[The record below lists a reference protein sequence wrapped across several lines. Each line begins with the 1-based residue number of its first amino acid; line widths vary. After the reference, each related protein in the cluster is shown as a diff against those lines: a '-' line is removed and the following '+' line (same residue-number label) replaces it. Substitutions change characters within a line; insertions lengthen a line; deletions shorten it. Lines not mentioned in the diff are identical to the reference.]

1 MSGGMQRNEFR
12 GVSIGLRFSSSLFAG
27 GLAASGWCRSVGA
40 VCRSGILDETGSVMY
55 TLITGATG
63 LVGRYLLRDMLLN
76 GHQLA
81 VVVRG
86 SRRNDARD
94 RIEQVLQY
102 WEKEHQRAF
111 PRPVVLS
118 GDISKPGFG
127 LGDDDRE
134 WLRKHCNSIIHSAA
148 ILEFFGKDRAGEP
161 WRTNLDGT
169 RHMLQLCRE
178 LEIRDI
184 HYVST
189 AYVAGMQSG
198 RVMESSLEAGQS
210 FRNDY
215 EESKF
220 EAEKLVRAADFAEHI
235 TVYRPAVIVGDS
247 RTGYTNTYHGLFVYL
262 RLMAM
267 LIPSLPV
274 GEDGRRK
281 TPIRVR
287 FTGREPRNLIPVDWV
302 SSVMCRLYET
312 PEARGLT
319 YHLAPDNPITSRQ
332 VIDLCSEYFNSTG
345 VVYEGDSE
353 PGSDDPNLSEDQKMF
368 ERLFQDNAETYAA
381 YESTDNCFDMTNT
394 KRFAGDIVCPDL
406 DRTVI
411 HRFIDYGNEDRW
423 GKRKPD
429 IQAVGCWLL
438 EFLGS
443 RVTAGG
449 AETASV
455 GLNLTGPGGCQA
467 TVRLSGA
474 GVLSVER
481 GLPADASPVLTA
493 SAAEL
498 LEVLSGG
505 RPAAV
510 LAGGWDSGE
519 SGQEE
524 LTEQLLAALSGVGD
538 GQAISV

>member
-1 MSGGMQRNEFR
+1 MNYRTARAILAEAAR
-12 GVSIGLRFSSSLFAG
+12 RSSSNAMSRFK
-27 GLAASGWCRSVGA
+27 
-40 VCRSGILDETGSVMY
+40 
-55 TLITGATG
+55 ATQ
-63 LVGRYLLRDMLLN
+63 DK
-76 GHQLA
+76 
-81 VVVRG
+81 
-86 SRRNDARD
+86 
-94 RIEQVLQY
+94 

-127 LGDDDRE
+127 LSDDDRE

-274 GEDGRRK
+274 GEDGIN
-281 TPIRVR
+281 TP
-287 FTGREPRNLIPVDWV
+287 
-302 SSVMCRLYET
+302 
-312 PEARGLT
+312 
-319 YHLAPDNPITSRQ
+319 
-332 VIDLCSEYFNSTG
+332 
-345 VVYEGDSE
+345 
-353 PGSDDPNLSEDQKMF
+353 LS
-368 ERLFQDNAETYAA
+368 
-381 YESTDNCFDMTNT
+381 
-394 KRFAGDIVCPDL
+394 
-406 DRTVI
+406 
-411 HRFIDYGNEDRW
+411 
-423 GKRKPD
+423 
-429 IQAVGCWLL
+429 
-438 EFLGS
+438 
-443 RVTAGG
+443 
-449 AETASV
+449 
-455 GLNLTGPGGCQA
+455 
-467 TVRLSGA
+467 
-474 GVLSVER
+474 
-481 GLPADASPVLTA
+481 
-493 SAAEL
+493 
-498 LEVLSGG
+498 
-505 RPAAV
+505 
-510 LAGGWDSGE
+510 
-519 SGQEE
+519 
-524 LTEQLLAALSGVGD
+524 
-538 GQAISV
+538 

>member
-63 LVGRYLLRDMLLN
+63 LVGRYLLRDLLLN

-235 TVYRPAVIVGDS
+235 TVYR
-247 RTGYTNTYHGLFVYL
+247 
-262 RLMAM
+262 
-267 LIPSLPV
+267 
-274 GEDGRRK
+274 
-281 TPIRVR
+281 
-287 FTGREPRNLIPVDWV
+287 
-302 SSVMCRLYET
+302 
-312 PEARGLT
+312 
-319 YHLAPDNPITSRQ
+319 
-332 VIDLCSEYFNSTG
+332 
-345 VVYEGDSE
+345 
-353 PGSDDPNLSEDQKMF
+353 
-368 ERLFQDNAETYAA
+368 
-381 YESTDNCFDMTNT
+381 
-394 KRFAGDIVCPDL
+394 
-406 DRTVI
+406 
-411 HRFIDYGNEDRW
+411 
-423 GKRKPD
+423 
-429 IQAVGCWLL
+429 
-438 EFLGS
+438 
-443 RVTAGG
+443 
-449 AETASV
+449 
-455 GLNLTGPGGCQA
+455 
-467 TVRLSGA
+467 
-474 GVLSVER
+474 
-481 GLPADASPVLTA
+481 
-493 SAAEL
+493 
-498 LEVLSGG
+498 
-505 RPAAV
+505 
-510 LAGGWDSGE
+510 
-519 SGQEE
+519 
-524 LTEQLLAALSGVGD
+524 
-538 GQAISV
+538 